1 MSGSIEVGQ
10 TWQRGADGGRVRVT
24 SVDAEA
30 VCFRGPD
37 GSGVSSV
44 VGFLRWYQHKPTI
57 PLRIRVGVTAD
68 GTWLAMGSNAP
79 ARVETQAAQA
89 DLAIQEGLQEEV
101 SAPVV
106 AWHWITA
113 EVPMPETEH
122 GDVAGE
128 VEQPCAGMPSDQK
141 GSE

>member
-1 MSGSIEVGQ
+1 MSGPIEVGQ
-10 TWQRGADGGRVRVT
+10 TWQRLDGGGRVRVT

-30 VCFRGPD
+30 VCFRGPG

-68 GTWLAMGSNAP
+68 GEYLAGGTNDTVTPLTDEQLSQSIA
-79 ARVETQAAQA
+79 E
-89 DLAIQEGLQEEV
+89 AI

-113 EVPMPETEH
+113 EVPMPETEQ
-122 GDVAGE
+122 GETKGE
-128 VEQPCAGMPSDQK
+128 VES
-141 GSE
+141 